1 MIVIPQGPFDESLDR
16 ALLRLAADVRRTWDW
31 STRLLVLVIF
41 GPGGR
46 RGGMLVPLLRG
57 VGVNAMRSRDHDLLA
72 LIVVRLIV
80 IPVAGADEPVTAFIL
95 VDLGGELPVVVEV
108 VCAPASMADA
118 TLSSDW
124 RGAPMGP
131 CTDRPPGSGD
141 VLVLVVRL
149 IVLLD
154 VGSRS
159 QEGLNEVH
167 PDRIPGPRAVHELA
181 AAADVPRNHGSGGLD
196 PQKEEGGDQNHTGR
210 RQERER
216 RPVSVKPTRLVID
229 LDPVDA
235 RLVGSAP
242 GLSGPPS
249 ARCLLICVF
258 GAAGP
263 EEATEK
269 SHTHPSEVGQTSV

>member
-41 GPGGR
+41 APRAR
-46 RGGMLVPLLRG
+46 RAAMFVPLLRG

-124 RGAPMGP
+124 RGTPMGP

-141 VLVLVVRL
+141 VRVLVIRL
-149 IVLLD
+149 IILLD
-154 VGSRS
+154 VGAGS
-159 QEGLNEVH
+159 QEGLNEGH
-167 PDRIPGPRAVHELA
+167 TDPSPGPRPVHELA
-181 AAADVPRNHGSGGLD
+181 AGAFRDEPAAVREDDDHQVSVRPHPQRGRPGLD
-196 PQKEEGGDQNHTGR
+196 ETPPVRHHELPVGNHETKGTRKPVAHHTG
-210 RQERER
+210 Q
-216 RPVSVKPTRLVID
+216 
-229 LDPVDA
+229 
-235 RLVGSAP
+235 G
-242 GLSGPPS
+242 
-249 ARCLLICVF
+249 
-258 GAAGP
+258 
-263 EEATEK
+263 
-269 SHTHPSEVGQTSV
+269 

>member
-41 GPGGR
+41 APRAR
-46 RGGMLVPLLRG
+46 RAAMFVPLLRG

-167 PDRIPGPRAVHELA
+167 PDRSPGPRAVHELA
-181 AAADVPRNHGSGGLD
+181 AGLFRDEHAD
-196 PQKEEGGDQNHTGR
+196 
-210 RQERER
+210 R
-216 RPVSVKPTRLVID
+216 RPEYEQQVSLRYQPESRRL
-229 LDPVDA
+229 
-235 RLVGSAP
+235 RL
-242 GLSGPPS
+242 
-249 ARCLLICVF
+249 
-258 GAAGP
+258 
-263 EEATEK
+263 
-269 SHTHPSEVGQTSV
+269 HQ

>member
-41 GPGGR
+41 APRAR
-46 RGGMLVPLLRG
+46 RAAMFVPLLRG

-154 VGSRS
+154 VGSGP

-167 PDRIPGPRAVHELA
+167 TDRSPGPGAVHELA
-181 AAADVPRNHGSGGLD
+181 AGLFRHE
-196 PQKEEGGDQNHTGR
+196 PAGVRGGDDHPGSVRPPPERGR
-210 RQERER
+210 QSLHEGP
-216 RPVSVKPTRLVID
+216 PVRHPGILCRDEDSE
-229 LDPVDA
+229 DA
-235 RLVGSAP
+235 RNPV
-242 GLSGPPS
+242 
-249 ARCLLICVF
+249 
-258 GAAGP
+258 
-263 EEATEK
+263 
-269 SHTHPSEVGQTSV
+269 

>member
-31 STRLLVLVIF
+31 SPRLLVLVISA
-41 GPGGR
+41 PRAR
-46 RGGMLVPLLRG
+46 RAAMLVPLLRG

-118 TLSSDW
+118 TLISDW
-124 RGAPMGP
+124 RGTPMGP

-141 VLVLVVRL
+141 VLVLVIRL
-149 IVLLD
+149 IILLD
-154 VGSRS
+154 VGSGS

-167 PDRIPGPRAVHELA
+167 TDRSPGPGAVHELA
-181 AAADVPRNHGSGGLD
+181 AGVVRGEAPPGTERDKHHVSLP
-196 PQKEEGGDQNHTGR
+196 PPFETG
-210 RQERER
+210 
-216 RPVSVKPTRLVID
+216 
-229 LDPVDA
+229 A
-235 RLVGSAP
+235 
-242 GLSGPPS
+242 
-249 ARCLLICVF
+249 
-258 GAAGP
+258 
-263 EEATEK
+263 
-269 SHTHPSEVGQTSV
+269 